1 MATQEKTMTTAEVAH
16 RLVEL
21 CRHGKVLEA
30 QEELFADDVTST
42 EAEAAPEPRVFSG
55 KTAVIERGK
64 HFASMIEEHHGGHIS
79 DPLVAGNF
87 FSIAWSM
94 EVTMKERGRNKM
106 EEICV
111 YHVKDGK
118 IVSEEFFYSM

>member
-1 MATQEKTMTTAEVAH
+1 MATQEKTMTTHDVAN

-21 CRHGKVLEA
+21 CRHGKVMEA

-42 EAEAAPEPRVFSG
+42 EADMAQEPREAKG
-55 KTAVIERGK
+55 KHAVIERGK
-64 HFASMIEEHHGGHIS
+64 HFASMIEEHHGTHIS
-79 DPLVAGNF
+79 EPLVAGNW
-87 FSIAWSM
+87 FSISWSM
-94 EVTMKERGRNKM
+94 EVTLKGKGRQKM

-118 IVSEEFFYSM
+118 IASEEFFYSM